1 MICLLKNSIVLIIM
15 IISKYD
21 HMFLNLGIIYIIIY
35 IYIVCNI
42 IYTCHKLIVIY
53 TYHIIC

>member
-1 MICLLKNSIVLIIM
+1 MIIIMICLLKNSIVLIIM

-35 IYIVCNI
+35 ILYV
-42 IYTCHKLIVIY
+42 T
-53 TYHIIC
+53 